1 MKPLGEKNENWSLSQ
16 PMQSTSIS
24 SLKLVSPLPDLSAHW
39 PSELPT
45 RPKVP
50 Q

>member
-24 SLKLVSPLPDLSAHW
+24 SLKLVSPPPFNAHW